1 MDGLGLTATGGRN
14 EYLASLLENWL
25 RRARESQRGHYQAAA
40 RLEHLNYWFGIPVV
54 IMTTVVGTSVFAS
67 LQRRVDV
74 RWQVM
79 IGVFSVLAAVLAS
92 LQTFLRFSEKAE
104 KHRSAGA
111 AYGAIRRELEM
122 ILSVTPAEQDA
133 KQLLD
138 GLRTRIDA
146 LAKDAPEIPTHAWA
160 DK

>member
-1 MDGLGLTATGGRN
+1 MDESSSVVGGRN
-14 EYLASLLENWL
+14 EHLVSLLENWL
-25 RRARESQRGHYQAAA
+25 RRTRESQRGHYKAAA
-40 RLEHLNYWFGIPVV
+40 RLEHLNYWLGIPVV

-67 LQRRVDV
+67 LQRRVDI

-104 KHRSAGA
+104 KDRSAGA
-111 AYGAIRRELEM
+111 AYGAIRRELE
-122 ILSVTPAEQDA
+122 IFLSVAPIQEDP
-133 KQLLD
+133 KQWLD

-146 LAKDAPEIPTHAWA
+146 LAKDAPEIPVHAWTGQ
-160 DK
+160 